1 MNGFALELKTA
12 LRAVFGK
19 PLFSA
24 LVVAVLAGGLGCML
38 FILAVINGMV
48 WKPLPFPNAE
58 RIAAVGMVDPS
69 SPDDDLNGVIDL
81 DYLEL
86 QRRLADQGEL
96 AGYSSG
102 TVNLSDDGRPERYS
116 GGFVTA
122 NLFSHLG
129 VQPHMGVGFQ
139 AGDDQPGAALKA
151 AISYTLWQQR
161 YAADP
166 AIIGRVIRA
175 NSENHEVIAV
185 MPPGFS
191 FPSNEDVWLPATID
205 PARDPGAARYLAP
218 ILLAPGGLDYNA
230 IQTKL
235 DAWQADRVTEL
246 GPQAAD
252 RVPRA
257 EYLGFQ
263 FMDRTT
269 RKLLNLMLVAVGLVL
284 LIACANG
291 ANLML
296 SRTLARSGEL
306 AVRSAL
312 GASRSRMAI
321 QVFMQCLI
329 LSLGATVVGL
339 ALGRIGVEWLNR
351 VFLSTEDAAPRWMTL
366 DFDGRMMLIA
376 LAVAVVTA
384 LVTAAVPAL
393 RAAGVGVAQVLRDGG
408 RGSSGGWF
416 ARISRGLVVMEVGLS
431 CALLIMAAMMVK
443 VVHGLSQ
450 QDLGVQGQG
459 LLTARLGLFPNTYPT
474 GEDRYALFQRISQ
487 AVKDTPGVVD
497 VALSTTLPGK
507 MGGYSATQIEGQ
519 SAADGRRPYTRWGA
533 IDEGFAETWQLRLR
547 QGRFFDGRD
556 RADSEPVAI
565 IDGTY
570 AQRIFGDTDP
580 LGRRI
585 ELELDAGQVTH
596 YTVVGVTAP
605 VHLEDPGDDIM
616 PAVLLPL
623 AQNPERFVT
632 VAVRTSGEPMAFAQT
647 LTQVMAKVDPDT
659 PLYWLEDFDMVLAES
674 TLGER
679 ILAKLFSTFGLV
691 ALLLAAGGLYGV
703 VSFAVSQRTR
713 ELGVRRALGAPDR
726 RILRSVVGR
735 SGVEVGIGMLAG
747 LGLGLFM
754 SSLLG
759 GMLQQES
766 GADGLSTLAVVF
778 ALGAVAAM
786 AALIPARKAL
796 RVDPMVALRWD

>member
-1 MNGFALELKTA
+1 MKTA

-19 PLFSA
+19 PAFSA

-58 RIAAVGMVDPS
+58 RIAAVGLVDPS
-69 SPDDDLNGVIDL
+69 NPDDDINGVIDL

-86 QRRLADQGEL
+86 QRRLADQGTL
-96 AGYSSG
+96 AGYSTG

-122 NLFSHLG
+122 NVFDHLG
-129 VQPHMGVGFQ
+129 VQPYMGSGFQ
-139 AGDDQPGAALKA
+139 AGDDRPGAARKA
-151 AISYTLWQQR
+151 VISHLLWQQR
-161 YAADP
+161 YAGDP
-166 AIIGRVIRA
+166 QIIGRMIRA
-175 NSENHEVIAV
+175 NSENYEVAGV
-185 MPPGFS
+185 MPEGFA
-191 FPSNEDVWLPATID
+191 FPSREDVWLPLPID
-205 PARDPGAARYLAP
+205 PAREPGAARYLSP
-218 ILLAPGGLDYNA
+218 MLLVDGEIDYSA

-235 DAWQADRVTEL
+235 DAWQTQRLSEL

-252 RVPRA
+252 QVPKA
-257 EYLGFQ
+257 EYLGYQ

-312 GASRSRMAI
+312 GASKLRMAI
-321 QVFMQCLI
+321 QVFMQCLL
-329 LSLGATVVGL
+329 LSLAATAAGL
-339 ALGRIGVEWLNR
+339 ALGRLGVEWLNR
-351 VFLSTEDAAPRWMTL
+351 VFLGSENAAPRWMTME
-366 DFDGRMMLIA
+366 FDGRMMLIA
-376 LAVAVVTA
+376 LAVAVFTA
-384 LVTAAVPAL
+384 LVTAIVPAL

-416 ARISRGLVVMEVGLS
+416 SRISRGLVVMEVGLS

-450 QDLGVQGQG
+450 QDLGVQGRG
-459 LLTARLGLFPNTYPT
+459 LLTARLGLFENTYPT

-497 VALSTTLPGK
+497 VGISTTLPGK
-507 MGGYSATQIEGQ
+507 MGGYAATQVEGQ

-533 IDEGFAETWQLRLR
+533 IDEGFASTWKLPLQ
-547 QGRFFDGRD
+547 QGRLFDSRD
-556 RADSEPVAI
+556 RADTEAVAI
-565 IDGTY
+565 IDATY
-570 AQRIFGDTDP
+570 AKRIFGDADP

-585 ELELDAGQVTH
+585 ELELERGVTSA
-596 YTVVGVTAP
+596 YTVVGITAP

-616 PAVLLPL
+616 PAVFLPL
-623 AQNPERFVT
+623 VQNPDRFVS
-632 VAVRTSGEPMAFAQT
+632 VAVRTVGEPMAFAQT

-659 PLYWLEDFDMVLAES
+659 PLYWLEDFETVLHQS

-713 ELGVRRALGAPDR
+713 ELGVRRALGAPDQ

-735 SGVEVGIGMLAG
+735 SGLEVGFGMVIG

-754 SSLLG
+754 ANLLSG
-759 GMLQQES
+759 LLQDDS
-766 GADGLSTLAVVF
+766 GIDGLSTLAVV
-778 ALGAVAAM
+778 LSLTVVAGL
-786 AALIPARKAL
+786 AALIPARRAL
-796 RVDPMVALRWD
+796 KVDPMVALRWD